1 MKYFGVKIDV
11 ALESQE
17 DWSKMNSYLLMIP
30 LLRPSTCEMSG
41 ALSLLDVQL
50 KVQEQQT
57 EQLQAPQNPSEM

>member
-1 MKYFGVKIDV
+1 MSYFGVTIDM
-11 ALESQE
+11 ALESRE
-17 DWSKMNSYLLMIP
+17 DWSKMYSYLLMIP

-50 KVQEQQT
+50 KAQEQQA